1 MVTHTSRLSS
11 QMDVMLHS
19 TVQLL
24 SPVQLVGSK
33 SQNLHSLGIFMM
45 EDSRKEKKNGKISSV
60 KQEENGSTQL
70 IKLSWNQ
77 ASTIR
82 TFWDFLFSPK
92 KNAPSR

>member
-33 SQNLHSLGIFMM
+33 SQNLHSLDIFMM
-45 EDSRKEKKNGKISSV
+45 EDSRKDKK
-60 KQEENGSTQL
+60 
-70 IKLSWNQ
+70 
-77 ASTIR
+77 R
-82 TFWDFLFSPK
+82 
-92 KNAPSR
+92 R

>member
-11 QMDVMLHS
+11 QMAVMLHS

-45 EDSRKEKKNGKISSV
+45 EDSRKGKRKGKISTV
-60 KQEENGSTQL
+60 KQEENDSTPL
-70 IKLSWNQ
+70 RS
-77 ASTIR
+77 
-82 TFWDFLFSPK
+82 
-92 KNAPSR
+92 

>member
-11 QMDVMLHS
+11 QMAVMLHS

-45 EDSRKEKKNGKISSV
+45 EDSRKEKKKNGKISSV
-60 KQEENGSTQL
+60 KQEDSTQL